1 MNMTNKQI
9 LIAIPARYASER
21 LPGKPLIKLRGK
33 EMLLRVFENA
43 TKVANKYPS
52 GMVSIAVGT
61 EDQRIVDFCEQH
73 QITVFLTSDDC
84 RTGTDRVKQ
93 VMQLIGNKHDFVIN
107 LQGDNPLAAPWHI
120 KDMIDAYL
128 KDASVD
134 VITPCVLLSW
144 QALDQLREHKKQT
157 PFSGTTAIVHPE
169 SSNAL
174 WFSKHIIPAIRNET
188 NLRKRSS
195 LSPVYRHIGLYGY
208 KQQVLGDLAHLAHSD
223 YESSDLEGLEQLRFI
238 LNGYTV
244 RVAKVDYMGYEAI
257 AAAGGVDNQQ
267 DIPRIEALLDR
278 YGEYEWQ

>member
-1 MNMTNKQI
+1 
-9 LIAIPARYASER
+9 
-21 LPGKPLIKLRGK
+21 
-33 EMLLRVFENA
+33 
-43 TKVANKYPS
+43 
-52 GMVSIAVGT
+52 
-61 EDQRIVDFCEQH
+61 
-73 QITVFLTSDDC
+73 
-84 RTGTDRVKQ
+84 
-93 VMQLIGNKHDFVIN
+93 
-107 LQGDNPLAAPWHI
+107 
-120 KDMIDAYL
+120 
-128 KDASVD
+128 

-169 SSNAL
+169 SSNAV
-174 WFSKHIIPAIRNET
+174 WFSKNIIPAIRNET

-208 KQQVLGDLAHLAHSD
+208 KQQVLGDIANLAHSD

-244 RVAKVDYMGYEAI
+244 RVTKVDYKGYEAI
-257 AAAGGVDNQQ
+257 AAAGGVDNQE